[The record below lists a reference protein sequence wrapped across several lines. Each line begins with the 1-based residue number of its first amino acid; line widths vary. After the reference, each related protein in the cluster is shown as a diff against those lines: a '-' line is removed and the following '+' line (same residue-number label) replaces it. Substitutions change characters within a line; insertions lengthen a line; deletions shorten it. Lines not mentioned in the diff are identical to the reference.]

1 MSPSNGSSDRLSV
14 VWGIV
19 GHLMGVKNNE
29 ALRQA
34 HHTVQPEVV
43 QFSLRFGQSPALYQG
58 LKSLQAS
65 SAWQTL
71 DATQQRIVE
80 KLIEDAELS
89 GVSCTGKNGNASMP
103 YNRNWQN

>member
-1 MSPSNGSSDRLSV
+1 MTVLCGL
-14 VWGIV
+14 
-19 GHLMGVKNNE
+19 GHRWASHGVKNNE

-65 SAWQTL
+65 GTWQTL

-89 GVSCTGKNGNASMP
+89 GAGLHGAIDNASMP